1 MTKNT
6 ADSDGRQ
13 SGEFTEEESKIHRAG
28 FKVVF
33 DGMQKGL
40 GFDDACA
47 GLQVVAP
54 GMRQVIIDDYLKV
67 TIAEQHF
74 EAKRPLEEVAADLKL
89 PVERVEAARADMMRE
104 VEKAAV
110 DHYRKEGGGSGF
122 EGEAAE
128 GSPPDKQE
136 N

>member
-1 MTKNT
+1 MTENT

-13 SGEFTEEESKIHRAG
+13 SGEFTEEESRIHRAG
-28 FKVVF
+28 FKVIF

-40 GFDDACA
+40 GFDEACA
-47 GLQVVAP
+47 GLQIVDP

-67 TIAEQHF
+67 SIAEQHF
-74 EAKRPLEEVAADLKL
+74 QAQAPLGEVAADLKI
-89 PVERVEAARADMMRE
+89 PVERVESAKAAMMRE

-110 DHYRKEGGGSGF
+110 EHYRKEGGGSDFG
-122 EGEAAE
+122 GVAAE
-128 GSPPDKQE
+128 GAPPDKQE